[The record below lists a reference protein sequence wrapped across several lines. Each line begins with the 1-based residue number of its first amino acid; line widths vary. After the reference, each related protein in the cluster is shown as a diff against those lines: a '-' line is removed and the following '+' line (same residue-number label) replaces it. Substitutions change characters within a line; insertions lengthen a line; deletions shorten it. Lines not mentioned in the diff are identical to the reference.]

1 MLLFRQFHRLIDDCR
16 IRYCVKKTDLVH
28 RHPQDRTDH
37 RLAFVDLDFG
47 ILIDDIVILDAV
59 FHGSL
64 ADPLDKRTVLP
75 RQELVFIE
83 GVPYSKM
90 AGRFLPVHLKQ
101 NVHNQ
106 LSCIDCISHHF
117 S

>member
-1 MLLFRQFHRLIDDCR
+1 MIC
-16 IRYCVKKTDLVH
+16 
-28 RHPQDRTDH
+28 

-47 ILIDDIVILDAV
+47 ILIDDVVILDAV